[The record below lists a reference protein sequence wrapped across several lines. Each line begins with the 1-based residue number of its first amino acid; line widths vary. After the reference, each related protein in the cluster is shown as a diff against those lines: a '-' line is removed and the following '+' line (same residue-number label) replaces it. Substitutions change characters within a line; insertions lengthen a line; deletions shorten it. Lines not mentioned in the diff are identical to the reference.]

1 MNKEDFNN
9 KVMQE
14 IGLEVDSNG
23 NVIDQDSRNLIQFKS
38 KNIKCTNIGRDDIP
52 FNPLENASLMSKLF
66 SYYVDKLDKE
76 DGRYVSV
83 YYPNARDKGEKG
95 YIELKEGNN
104 VIKSGTY
111 YNDSIK
117 YAELMMTLNGN
128 TKVDFSELDSENV
141 TVKRR

>member
-95 YIELKEGNN
+95 YIELKEGTN

-117 YAELMMTLNGN
+117 YAELMITLNGN
-128 TKVDFSELDSENV
+128 TKVDFSELDSENID
-141 TVKRR
+141 TKRR